1 MRFFARFLLP
11 LHGKAFWDSF
21 LDSFNDIHFN
31 DIRFN
36 DIHFND
42 INDAPRQRQQ
52 FSIKDTIA
60 TIAKRV
66 VAEP

>member
-36 DIHFND
+36 DIND
-42 INDAPRQRQQ
+42 TPRQRQQ

>member
-36 DIHFND
+36 DI
-42 INDAPRQRQQ
+42 NDAPRQRQQ